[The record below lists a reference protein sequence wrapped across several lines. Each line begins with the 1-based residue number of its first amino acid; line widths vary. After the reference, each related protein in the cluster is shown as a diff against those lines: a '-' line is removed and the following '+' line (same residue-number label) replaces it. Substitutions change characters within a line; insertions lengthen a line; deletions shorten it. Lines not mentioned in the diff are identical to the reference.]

1 LAEEAD
7 KRIEQFL
14 RQKPVRPVLLDE
26 RIAVSARRL
35 LRHHPECKKPT
46 DGIHLATALMLNV
59 EEMHTYDGS
68 DLLNLSGRVNSSN
81 GTPLVICTPHAAPE
95 PPPPPLFGQEDDHK

>member
-1 LAEEAD
+1 
-7 KRIEQFL
+7 
-14 RQKPVRPVLLDE
+14 
-26 RIAVSARRL
+26 
-35 LRHHPECKKPT
+35 
-46 DGIHLATALMLNV
+46 MLNV